1 MFGQIQDNSVK
12 YYMCITSFLP
22 DILSDSSLSL
32 DSVTTFHVLSLYVH
46 YRAVQSLT
54 LSSLISA

>member
-32 DSVTTFHVLSLYVH
+32 ETVLQHSMFYH
-46 YRAVQSLT
+46 YIMYITEPSKVKH
-54 LSSLISA
+54 